1 MAQFQSR
8 REEILN
14 AVIKTLDTGVY
25 ILGAEVE
32 RFEDSFAKYCGSN
45 YGVGVNS
52 GTDALALTLR
62 ALDIG
67 PGDEVITVALT
78 ALATI
83 AAIVSCGAT
92 PVLVEVDPLYYTM
105 DLVSLQSAI
114 TTKTKAIIPVHLF
127 GQCVDME
134 PILKIAKTNKLY
146 VVEDCAQSAGAL
158 YQQRKAG
165 SIGDAGC
172 FSFYPTK
179 NLGAIGDGGIVVTK
193 NEALAIRI
201 RSLRQ
206 YGWDKNRNTIE
217 VGFNSRL
224 DEIQAAILNV
234 KLKYLDEDN
243 AKRRDNA
250 HLYSK
255 ELEGLG
261 LNLPAEMPETQH
273 AFHLYVVS
281 SHRRDE
287 LIQELNKFGVAA
299 GIHYPLLTNLQGG
312 YDALCKLPNSGLE
325 KSQKLTKTFLS
336 LPMYPE
342 LNSLEVEKVSKI
354 LVEMEAK
361 R

>member
-14 AVIKTLDTGVY
+14 AVTKTLDAGTY

-32 RFEDSFAKYCGSN
+32 RFEDNFAKYCGSS

-62 ALDIG
+62 AMDIG

-83 AAIVSCGAT
+83 AAIISCGAT
-92 PVLVEVDPLYYTM
+92 PVLVEVDPVHYTM
-105 DLVSLQSAI
+105 DLASLESAI
-114 TTKTKAIIPVHLF
+114 TKKTKVIIPVHLF
-127 GQCVDME
+127 GQCVDMDH
-134 PILKIAKTNKLY
+134 IIKIAKRNKLY
-146 VVEDCAQSAGAL
+146 VLEDCAQSTGAL
-158 YQQRKAG
+158 YQKRRAG

-179 NLGAIGDGGIVVTK
+179 NLGGIGDGGIVVTN
-193 NEALAIRI
+193 NEILAARI

-206 YGWDKNRNTIE
+206 YGWDKNRNTVE

-243 AKRRDNA
+243 AKRRFNA

-255 ELEGLG
+255 ELEGLS
-261 LNLPAEMPETQH
+261 LNLPAEMPNTEH
-273 AFHLYVVS
+273 AFHLYVVQS
-281 SHRRDE
+281 LKRDE
-287 LIQELNKFGVAA
+287 LMQELNKFGVAA

-312 YDALCKLPNSGLE
+312 YDARCKLPNSGLE
-325 KSQKLTKTFLS
+325 KSQALTKTFLS

-342 LNSLEVEKVSKI
+342 LSSLEVKNISKI
-354 LVEMEAK
+354 LINMEAK